1 MKKTIKTMGLTLG
14 LITATAAGMASASE
28 KSFISIGSCPVGC
41 TAYTWSAG
49 IAEVINKNVPGT
61 EVAAE
66 ETKGY
71 VQNVKLL
78 LKGDLESAM
87 STTLSAYDAYH
98 GEGTFTG
105 AKPGQV
111 LSWMSIAPVAQH
123 IITLADSEINTLA
136 DLKGKKVGLGQPG
149 GTSMLDADALV
160 KDLGLA
166 PDEDFKPFR
175 VRLGNMLDMMS
186 DGNLDAAIW
195 FGTFPLPPLIKLD
208 AQHDIKLLEIP
219 EATVSSLRKSFPPYF
234 PISIPAN
241 TYKDITEDT
250 KTYGLGNA
258 LVLHADVSDETAYQ
272 MTKAIFDNLDYLKTV
287 HPAFAKVT
295 KETVLSGFAAPLHP
309 GVLKYY
315 REIGVPGIE
324 EFVKRTSH

>member
-1 MKKTIKTMGLTLG
+1 MNKTIKTLSFTLG
-14 LITATAAGMASASE
+14 LITATAAGMASA
-28 KSFISIGSCPVGC
+28 KSYISIGSCPVGC

-49 IAEVINKNVPGT
+49 IAEVINKNVPDT
-61 EVAAE
+61 EAAAE

-78 LKGDLESAM
+78 LAGDLESAM

-98 GEGTFTG
+98 GQGTFAGT
-105 AKPGQV
+105 KPGQV

-123 IITLADSEINTLA
+123 IITLADSEINTLE

-160 KDLGLA
+160 KDLGLV

-175 VRLGNMLDMMS
+175 VNLGSMLDMMS

-195 FGTFPLPPLIKLD
+195 LGSFPLPPLIKLD
-208 AQHDIKLLEIP
+208 AQRDIKLLEIP
-219 EATVSSLRKSFPPYF
+219 EATISSLKKIYPPYF
-234 PISIPAN
+234 SLSIPAN

-272 MTKAIFDNLDYLKTV
+272 MTKAIFDNLNYLETV

-295 KETVLSGFAAPLHP
+295 KDTVLSGFAAPLHP

-324 EFVKRTSH
+324 EFVSRTSH